1 MAQEEVTRLSQEVQ
15 ALADG
20 SGAARN
26 EHQRLQEELH
36 SRAMEDTEGGEDGTG
51 IGDGASSKSLETAPL
66 VSLWKNTVLAR
77 CGFLKYH
84 ARAT

>member
-1 MAQEEVTRLSQEVQ
+1 MAQEEVTRLSQEVA

-36 SRAMEDTEGGEDGTG
+36 SRTMDETEGGGDGVG
-51 IGDGASSKSLETAPL
+51 IGEGVNSSEGSFVNPWYLTILHIP
-66 VSLWKNTVLAR
+66 
-77 CGFLKYH
+77 F
-84 ARAT
+84 